1 MRVLPLLGRILFSLI
16 FIASG
21 FNHIANRTMMAGYA
35 QSMGLPMAG
44 VAVPL
49 SGVIILLGG
58 LSVLLG
64 FYPRIGAWLLV
75 IFLLPAAFYM
85 HRFWGVPDQMTAA
98 NQMAH
103 FMKNL
108 AMTGGALFI
117 AYFGTGPLSVRDP
130 APAVLVDRDRDRVL
144 AASAR

>member
-1 MRVLPLLGRILFSLI
+1 
-16 FIASG
+16 
-21 FNHIANRTMMAGYA
+21 
-35 QSMGLPMAG
+35 
-44 VAVPL
+44 
-49 SGVIILLGG
+49 
-58 LSVLLG
+58 
-64 FYPRIGAWLLV
+64 
-75 IFLLPAAFYM
+75 M
-85 HRFWGVPDQMTAA
+85 HRFWGVADAMQAQ